1 MAKDYIKEVKRLI
14 EEYKDKGFRYAKPVD
29 FLLERIS
36 DTKENI
42 EKELLDFKDLKFC
55 EKQERKGETRYT
67 MYYVYSNRKGRVY
80 ALAFEDKIVIVTIF
94 PIGKKTLKKCK
105 KKFIS

>member
-1 MAKDYIKEVKRLI
+1 MPEDYINEVKKLI
-14 EEYKDKGFRYAKPVD
+14 EKHKENGFRYAKPID
-29 FLLERIS
+29 FLLERIG
-36 DTKENI
+36 DTKENV
-42 EKELLDFKDLKFC
+42 EKELTNFKYLKFC

-67 MYYVYSNRKGRVY
+67 IYYVYSNRKGRVY
-80 ALAFEDKIVIVTIF
+80 VIAFEDKIVIVTIF

>member
-1 MAKDYIKEVKRLI
+1 MPKDYSEELKEMIKKH
-14 EEYKDKGFRYAKPVD
+14 KDKGFRYAKPID

-42 EKELLDFKDLKFC
+42 EKELIDFKGLKFC
-55 EKQERKGETRYT
+55 EKQERKGETRYLL
-67 MYYVYSNRKGRVY
+67 YYIYSNRNERVY
-80 ALAFEDKIVIVTIF
+80 AIAFEDKIVIITIF

>member
-1 MAKDYIKEVKRLI
+1 MPKNYSEELKELI
-14 EEYKDKGFRYAKPVD
+14 EKYKEKGFRYAKPID
-29 FLLERIS
+29 FLLERIG
-36 DTKENI
+36 DTKENV
-42 EKELLDFKDLKFC
+42 EKELIDFKDLKFC

-67 MYYVYSNRKGRVY
+67 LYYVYSNKKGRIY
-80 ALAFEDKIVIVTIF
+80 AIAFEDNIVIITIF